1 MLKTTLI
8 ALAVLA
14 LAPAAAVAQDPHRTE
29 TVRFA
34 KGASSK
40 TVTGAIR
47 GDQDIA
53 YALDV
58 RAGRTIKVTLKTSN
72 ASAYFNVV
80 APGVD
85 DALFIGSS
93 SGTTFVGKAPVSGPH
108 KVIVYLMRNAARRNE
123 VANYTLTFGVAP

>member
-1 MLKTTLI
+1 MLKTALI

-14 LAPAAAVAQDPHRTE
+14 VSPAIAAQDPHRTE

-34 KGASSK
+34 KGTSAR

-47 GDQDIA
+47 GDQDVS
-53 YALDV
+53 YVLDV
-58 RAGRTIKVTLKTSN
+58 RAGQTIKVTMKTSN

-85 DALFIGSS
+85 DALFVGSI
-93 SGTTFVGKAPVSGPH
+93 SGTTYVGKAAVSGPH

-123 VANYTLTFGVAP
+123 AANYRLAFSVTG

>member
-1 MLKTTLI
+1 MLKPALI
-8 ALAVLA
+8 ALALLA
-14 LAPAAAVAQDPHRTE
+14 FAPAAVAQDPYRTE

-40 TVTGAIR
+40 TLTGAIR
-47 GDQDIA
+47 GDQGVN
-53 YALDV
+53 YLLDV
-58 RAGRTIKVTLKTSN
+58 RAGQTIKVTMKTSN

-93 SGTTFVGKAPVSGPH
+93 SGTNFVGKAPVSGPH
-108 KVIVYLMRNAARRNE
+108 KIIVYLMRNAARRNE
-123 VANYTLTFGVAP
+123 VANYTLTFGVTR